1 MDIAVPY
8 GIGQAV
14 RMPGTGPTVRARR
27 LGQRLRDLRE
37 RAELGAGEAA
47 KRLGWS
53 RAKLVRF
60 ETAIAVPRPA
70 DTTAMCDLYGAR
82 SDEKALLVQ
91 LSGDAGKRGWWSA
104 YGDVLT
110 GSFVADEAL
119 ASKIRVWEPQL
130 VPGLLQVE
138 AYAWAVIEAGRPGDP
153 EDTQRR
159 VMARMARRTL
169 LSKPDAPALTA
180 IIDEAALRRPVG
192 GATVMGE
199 QLEELVRPRRTVTVR
214 VVPFT
219 VGAFAGLEG
228 AFTLLDFPEQLT
240 FPTEVYAESIAGDVY
255 PESAEQVTRIN
266 LAFERI
272 EQVAL
277 TPEESAGLIG
287 RIIKE
292 APSTWRASPA

>member
-1 MDIAVPY
+1 MELRGRP
-8 GIGQAV
+8 GWGMLL

-37 RAELGAGEAA
+37 HAGLGPEDAA
-47 KRLGWS
+47 RRLGWS

-60 ETAIAVPRPA
+60 ETATAVPRAA
-70 DTTAMCDLYGAR
+70 DAAAMCDLYGAR
-82 SDEKALLVQ
+82 SDERALLVE
-91 LSGDAGKRGWWSA
+91 LASDAGKRGWWTA

-110 GSFVADEAL
+110 GSYVADEAM
-119 ASKIRVWEPQL
+119 ASQVRMWEPQL

-138 AYAWAVIEAGRPGDP
+138 RYAWAVIEAGRPGDP
-153 EDTQRR
+153 EDVQRR

-169 LSKPDAPALTA
+169 LSRPEAPVLTA
-180 IIDEAALRRPVG
+180 IMDEAALRRPVG
-192 GATVMGE
+192 GPDVMAE
-199 QLEELVRPRRTVTVR
+199 QLEELLRPRGNVTVR

-228 AFTLLDFPEQLT
+228 GFALLDFPGETTL
-240 FPTEVYAESIAGDVY
+240 PTEVYAESVAGDLY
-255 PESAEQVTRIN
+255 PESAEQIARIN

-277 TPEESAGLIG
+277 APGPSAELI
-287 RIIKE
+287 RRCIQDLKE
-292 APSTWRASPA
+292 LPT